1 LAEVTD
7 TRPRP
12 EYGEYA
18 SPAEQAEAMGISE
31 AELAAVTAPKP
42 APGKPADEVEAK
54 IEPTADLLPPPRPED
69 AIPLP
74 PPPAPAAAK
83 NRRWDRAATYAMLFV
98 GIYWLVVFTASFRD
112 LGTAMEQ
119 TTKMLDL
126 GEFTSF
132 ALADSFGF
140 WLSIIV
146 PVVYVITAGIA
157 IVRVR
162 AGKLAFFVPLIG
174 AGVGGVITLVFFT
187 ILMYSD
193 PALSAAF
200 QSGQ

>member
-1 LAEVTD
+1 VTD

-54 IEPTADLLPPPRPED
+54 IEPTAGLLPPPRPED

>member
-1 LAEVTD
+1 MTD

-18 SPAEQAEAMGISE
+18 SPAQQAEAMGISE

-42 APGKPADEVEAK
+42 APGKPADEVEGK
-54 IEPTADLLPPPRPED
+54 IEPATGLLPPPRPED

-146 PVVYVITAGIA
+146 PVVYVVTAGIA